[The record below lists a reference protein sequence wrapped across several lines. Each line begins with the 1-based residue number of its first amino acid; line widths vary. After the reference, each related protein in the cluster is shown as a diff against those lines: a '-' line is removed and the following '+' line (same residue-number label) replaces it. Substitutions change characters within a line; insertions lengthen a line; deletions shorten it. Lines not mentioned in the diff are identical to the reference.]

1 MPVVKILA
9 RYETS
14 IPWYINKAIALF
26 LFPLRLRYSKYHIH
40 NKLYAQIEK
49 KKLFKMKFLILNKA

>member
-14 IPWYINKAIALF
+14 IPWYINKAIGLF
-26 LFPLRLRYSKYHIH
+26 LFPLRLRYYSKYHIQ
-40 NKLYAQIEK
+40 NKLYAQ
-49 KKLFKMKFLILNKA
+49 

>member
-14 IPWYINKAIALF
+14 IPWYINKTIALF
-26 LFPLRLRYSKYHIH
+26 LFPLRLRYSKYHIQ
-40 NKLYAQIEK
+40 NRLYAQ
-49 KKLFKMKFLILNKA
+49 

>member
-14 IPWYINKAIALF
+14 IPWYINKAIGLF
-26 LFPLRLRYSKYHIH
+26 LFPLRLRYSKYHIQ
-40 NKLYAQIEK
+40 NKLNATNRK
-49 KKLFKMKFLILNKA
+49 KNFLK